1 MEGEKADF
9 HFGFNHVQIIQ
20 DGKAT
25 TIRFRDLNFA
35 MERPVVTKDVVT
47 PQPKTSAQIRTD
59 IDLPEGLKV
68 VVGKTSFYTPDN
80 ALVLVLTA
88 KVVN

>member
-1 MEGEKADF
+1 MF
-9 HFGFNHVQIIQ
+9 RIIQ
-20 DGKAT
+20 DGKV
-25 TIRFRDLNFA
+25 TIIRIRDLNFV
-35 MERPVVTKDVVT
+35 MERPVETKQGVT
-47 PQPKTSAQIRTD
+47 PQPKTSAQIRTN

-80 ALVLVLTA
+80 ALVLVLTT